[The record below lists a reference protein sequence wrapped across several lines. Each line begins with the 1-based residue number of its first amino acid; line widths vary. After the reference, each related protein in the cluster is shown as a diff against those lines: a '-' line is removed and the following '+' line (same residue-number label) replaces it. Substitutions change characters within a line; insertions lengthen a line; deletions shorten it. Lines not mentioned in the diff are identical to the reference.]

1 MKRLAVCL
9 ILIFLLAAPA
19 LRAQGSGSPTLDAV
33 RARGFLI
40 CGVSG
45 TTPGFS
51 LPDSRGEMR
60 GSDAD
65 FCRSVAAAA
74 LGDAARVRFVAL
86 SSTNRFTA
94 LQSGEV
100 DILARTTTWTL
111 GREASLGLLF
121 AGVTFYDGTA
131 FMVKTASGVRAA
143 RDLNGATICILPG
156 TSTEL
161 AVSDWFRQNGMRFT
175 PVLIDSTNELRAA
188 FLADRCDS
196 YATDSSSLA
205 AFRFNAGEGRE
216 AFTLLPEL
224 ISKEPLGPLVRKGDD
239 KWFDIVRWTL
249 FALLAAEEQGVTSA
263 NARDQ
268 LASTSPDIRRLL
280 GVDGD
285 LGRALGLDPRWAFT
299 VITQVGNFEEQ
310 WQRNMAPLG
319 LARGVNALWSRG
331 GLHYPPPFR

>member
-1 MKRLAVCL
+1 LLFALLAG
-9 ILIFLLAAPA
+9 LLAAPG

-33 RARGFLI
+33 RARGHLV

-45 TTPGFS
+45 TTAGFS

-65 FCRSVAAAA
+65 FCRSVAAAV
-74 LGDAARVRFVAL
+74 LGDATRVRFVSL

-100 DILARTTTWTL
+100 DLLARTATWTL

-131 FMVKTASGVRAA
+131 FMVRASSGVRSARELDGAA
-143 RDLNGATICILPG
+143 ICILPG

-161 AVSDWFRQNGMRFT
+161 AVADWFRHARMRFT

-188 FLADRCDS
+188 FLAGRCDS
-196 YATDSSSLA
+196 YATDASALA
-205 AFRFNAGEGRE
+205 AFRFAAGDRRE
-216 AFTLLPEL
+216 EFALLPEV
-224 ISKEPLGPLVRKGDD
+224 ISKEPLGPFVRKGDD

-249 FALLAAEEQGVTSA
+249 VALLAAEEFEVTAA
-263 NARDQ
+263 NARER
-268 LASTSPDIRRLL
+268 LADANPDIRRLL
-280 GVDGD
+280 GADGE
-285 LGRALGLDPRWAFT
+285 LGRALGLDPRWAFN
-299 VITQVGNFEEQ
+299 VIVQLGNYGEQ
-310 WQRNMAPLG
+310 WQRNIAPLG
-319 LARGVNALWSRG
+319 IARGANALWTQG
-331 GLHYPPPFR
+331 GLHYPPPIR